1 MGQISPL
8 DQLISSTA
16 FNDCSVTV
24 IYSGVII
31 TDVLLLCDGPSAPSP
46 SSFCADVIVF
56 FGTTPASFTVVLCN
70 FCRLKFCLMHVCLG
84 GLTPGHKSRCFLT
97 NGIVKPRVRDDRIPP
112 PPNPHPPQIKINLQ
126 PVKLPLCVEI
136 SLSCTLYYQMCIHV
150 WVWVSMH
157 VSNTFM
163 CTVYV
168 CVWESVCTDF
178 LSSSVFFTPLVHTG
192 ESPRF
197 HLFGCWRLLFLPW
210 TQETRIQPCASH

>member
-84 GLTPGHKSRCFLT
+84 GLTPGHESRCFLT

-112 PPNPHPPQIKINLQ
+112 PPQPPPTTDKDQPSTCQAPTLRWNLSIMY
-126 PVKLPLCVEI
+126 PLLPDVHTCVSVSEYACVQHVHVYGI
-136 SLSCTLYYQMCIHV
+136 CMRMRKCVHRLSEFQCVFYPAGTHWGEPSLSPV
-150 WVWVSMH
+150 WLLAPFIS
-157 VSNTFM
+157 
-163 CTVYV
+163 
-168 CVWESVCTDF
+168 
-178 LSSSVFFTPLVHTG
+178 PLN
-192 ESPRF
+192 SRN
-197 HLFGCWRLLFLPW
+197 
-210 TQETRIQPCASH
+210 